1 MIRGCGSSKLFDVHV
16 VVQKPVPSL
25 KLLEIIGFIKEVEQK
40 WSLVA
45 EALGMTKHAITEID
59 RTCNS
64 KTTECCRKM
73 LDKSLRSADSV
84 SWSNII
90 KVCKKNYLLSMA
102 MKLELFFTS
111 K

>member
-1 MIRGCGSSKLFDVHV
+1 MAHPSFLLCVSV
-16 VVQKPVPSL
+16 VVGIQQTAPSL
-25 KLLEIIGFIKEVEQK
+25 KLLEIIGFIKEVERH

-45 EALGMTKHAITEID
+45 EALGMRKDAIAEID
-59 RTCNS
+59 FTYNS
-64 KTTECCRKM
+64 NKTECCRKM
-73 LDKSLRSADSV
+73 LDKWLRSADSV

-90 KVCKKNYLLSMA
+90 GACRRNFLHSVA